1 MDKKFYLPINSNC
14 LAHYFGCCCI
24 QPSRYF
30 ANKPVDIQNR
40 FDGFL
45 LISSV
50 VVRVETG
57 CCLEL
62 ILTREESSEL
72 ITLNQGFSLYPK
84 PLPITRVK
92 RVIFFDAIQM
102 EQTIANIT
110 MSTAFVPSELVEVV
124 DIPETASLEGV
135 ENPNQTKTTDWSSQL
150 KRFDKFLGGFA
161 LMRLAGEEFM
171 NYSEHYFSTL
181 SLFNEAIKTD
191 VIIAGRSIDKKY
203 HDAFIGESSFKTL
216 YPYLNKLIDENDLYQ
231 VAKLENQ
238 TILKNVT
245 TRVIEISNLEKA
257 TYMVAVLLS
266 YGVGDE
272 ARRKKIDGLILSNFK
287 DEIKK
292 DTSEAVALCYG
303 LNRGYSVFSNKYKLH
318 EKEKIVKFE
327 LKSQVDYYTIESI
340 YQYVFNGWVAE
351 GFPYL
356 DSWCP
361 KYSKRGYTIKKTDY
375 LVLDTL
381 VKGKKKPKVSS
392 PEYLANLLQSF
403 FSKETEVYFRTFVD
417 KLRLTIYNDTIEEL
431 EEDLAEKNNEILQ
444 RRTEIERLKS
454 LESEIPKA
462 FSEGK
467 SITKSKRK
475 PKGSSDKTESKLGF
489 ED

>member
-1 MDKKFYLPINSNC
+1 MDNKYFLPINSNC

-24 QPSRYF
+24 KPSRYF
-30 ANKPVDIQNR
+30 TNKPEDIQNR

-45 LISSV
+45 LISSIV
-50 VVRVETG
+50 VKIETD

-62 ILTREESSEL
+62 ILTRDESLEL
-72 ITLNQGFSLYPK
+72 ITLNQDFSLYPK

-92 RVIFFDAIQM
+92 RIIFFDAIQK
-102 EQTIANIT
+102 EQTIANLN
-110 MSTAFVPSELVEVV
+110 MSTAFVPSELVEVI
-124 DIPETASLEGV
+124 DAPGTASLEGA
-135 ENPNQTKTTDWSSQL
+135 ENPILVQPIDWAEKL
-150 KRFDKFLGGFA
+150 KRYDSFLGGFA
-161 LMRLAGEEFM
+161 LMRLAGEEYM

-181 SLFNEAIKTD
+181 SLFNDAIKSD
-191 VIIAGRSIDKKY
+191 VKIAGRSIDRRY

-216 YPYLNKLIDENDLYQ
+216 YPYLNKVVEENDLYQ

-238 TILKNVT
+238 TISKSGI
-245 TRVIEISNLEKA
+245 TRIIELNNLERS

-303 LNRGYSVFSNKYKLH
+303 LNRGYSVFSNRYKLH

-340 YQYVFNGWVAE
+340 YQYVFNNCVAE

-381 VKGKKKPKVSS
+381 VKGKKKPKVLSA
-392 PEYLANLLQSF
+392 EYLASLLQSF
-403 FSKETEVYFRTFVD
+403 FSKETEIYFRAFVE
-417 KLRLTIYNDTIEEL
+417 KLRFTIYNDTL
-431 EEDLAEKNNEILQ
+431 EEIEDELAVKNNEIHQLKI
-444 RRTEIERLKS
+444 EIEKLKS
-454 LESEIPKA
+454 LDSEIPKTL
-462 FSEGK
+462 SEGK
-467 SITKSKRK
+467 SITKSRRK
-475 PKGSSDKTESKLGF
+475 SKGSIDKTESKLGF